1 MAPSRKKKTPPPD
14 DLRDTLTAIFKEAK
28 VKPQRGILGR
38 LQIFVVKREAD
49 AQVRG
54 AKHAIKT
61 LKEEED

>member
-1 MAPSRKKKTPPPD
+1 MAPAKKKKTAPPD
-14 DLRDTLTAIFKEAK
+14 DVRDTLAQILKESH
-28 VKPQRGILGR
+28 VRPKPGLLGR

-54 AKHAIKT
+54 AHHAIKT